1 MDGDNFG
8 TSKSIVARSVGGGV
22 KSKCEVTRAFG
33 MTMKGMI
40 VLKTDI
46 RAVHRTKSYIYIYTY
61 ETPQK
66 EGFSRPETILI
77 L

>member
-40 VLKTDI
+40 VD
-46 RAVHRTKSYIYIYTY
+46 RT
-61 ETPQK
+61 
-66 EGFSRPETILI
+66 
-77 L
+77 